1 MLLRLPLV
9 LQRGLQSGAGRFDVE
24 KGSVLTLPREKS
36 ALEIR
41 RAVAEIVA
49 TTDKEQVRETG
60 TWDFQKS
67 S

>member
-1 MLLRLPLV
+1 M
-9 LQRGLQSGAGRFDVE
+9 
-24 KGSVLTLPREKS
+24 LTLPREKS

-49 TTDKEQVRETG
+49 KTDKEQVRETG